1 MTKKQS
7 LPKSSLIEFF
17 LGAGRLKNI
26 ARTGWVNRGVKNPE
40 SIADHTFRMTLM
52 AWFLGRGK
60 NFDLL
65 KLFKMALVHDLCE
78 VYAGDATPHDR
89 QVAAGEHLRDITIF
103 DRWPL
108 RLPIAEKTKIAGS
121 KKAKEHKALVV
132 LISQLP
138 EELADEV
145 YSLWEEYEDGL
156 SREGVFLRQVDRVEN
171 VLQACEY
178 EKEQKGLHM
187 GSFWEQI
194 KELADDP
201 DLVEFVDEVDRYF
214 YSRSNSGSK

>member
-1 MTKKQS
+1 MPKKSIPQK
-7 LPKSSLIEFF
+7 PNLIEFF
-17 LGAGRLKNI
+17 LGAGTLKRI
-26 ARTGWVNRGVKNPE
+26 PRSGWVNRGVKDPE
-40 SIADHTFRMTLM
+40 SIADHTFRMALI
-52 AWFLGRGK
+52 AWFVGRGK
-60 NFDLL
+60 NLDLL
-65 KLFKMALVHDLCE
+65 KLLKMALVHDLCE

-89 QVAAGEHLRDITIF
+89 QIAAGEHLRDITIF

-108 RLPIAEKTKIAGS
+108 RLPLEEKAKIAGS
-121 KKAKEHKALVV
+121 KKAKEHDALVL
-132 LISQLP
+132 LISRLP
-138 EELADEV
+138 LELADEI
-145 YSLWEEYEDGL
+145 YGLWEEYEDGL

-201 DLVEFVDEVDRYF
+201 DLVEFIDEVGRYF
-214 YSRSNSGSK
+214 YSRSK